1 MIGDHLQ
8 VTLGRAADYARE
20 AGHEYVTLEHLL
32 LALTHDPEAR
42 EVLLAVGTDV
52 ERLRDDLEELL
63 TGFEVVDGAQPDFT
77 LGVHRVV
84 QGAVLQLHASGKGHE
99 EADGARVL
107 AELLEEEDSPARAA
121 LEAQGVTRL
130 DVLAYIS
137 HGAAKVAGRERERHT
152 PGVDGVPEAGTAE
165 QNPLEA
171 YATDLTAQ
179 ARAGEFDPVIGR
191 EAELERVIHIL
202 ARRTKN
208 NPVLVGEPG
217 VGKTALAEG
226 LAQRVAAGQVPDF
239 LHGAAVYA
247 LDLGA
252 LLAGTRYRGDFE
264 ERLKAVLAALDGQN
278 AVLFIDELHTLVGAG
293 ATEGGSVD
301 AANLLKPALA
311 RGRLRVLGATT
322 PAELRFLEKDRALWR
337 RFQTVDVPEP
347 SEADAL
353 AILRGLAPR
362 YAEHHGVTYTAEA
375 LEAAVRLSARH
386 LRDRFLPD
394 KAIDVLDEAGA
405 ARSSSGKGGEIS
417 EPDIEATVARMA
429 RVPVGTVKAEEVA
442 SLATLEADLK
452 ARVFGQD
459 AAVEAVA
466 RAVKLARAG
475 LRDPQKP
482 QGAFLF
488 AGPTGVGKTE
498 LARALA
504 DRLGVHLARF
514 DMSEYQEAHTVA
526 RLIGAP
532 PGYVGF
538 DQGGLLTDAVAKHP
552 QAVLLL
558 DEIEKAHP
566 DIFNVLLQVM
576 DHGTLTDNNGRK
588 ADFRNVIVIMT
599 TNAGAETMNKATIG
613 FTNPREAGDEMADIK
628 RLFTPEFRNRLDAI
642 VGFKALDE
650 NVIMRVVDKF
660 LLQLEGQ
667 LTEKKV
673 EVTFTDALRK
683 HLAKKGFDPL
693 MGARPMQ
700 RLIQDT
706 IRRALADELLFG
718 RLTDGGRLTV
728 DLETKTGED
737 GKETQEV
744 KLDIQPLPK
753 KEGKAKPEEA
763 TAG

>member
-1 MIGDHLQ
+1 MIGEHLQ
-8 VTLGRAADYARE
+8 LAIARAADHART
-20 AGHEYVTLEHLL
+20 AGHEYVTQEHLL
-32 LALTHDPEAR
+32 LALTRDPEAL
-42 EVLLAVGTDV
+42 EALLALGVNV
-52 ERLRDDLEELL
+52 EALRDDLEEHLSAL
-63 TGFEVVDGAQPDFT
+63 ERLEGVDPEFT

-84 QGAVLQLHASGKGHE
+84 QGAVLQLHASGKGAQ

-107 AELLEEEDSPARAA
+107 VELLEEEDSLARSV
-121 LEAQGVTRL
+121 LEARGVTRL
-130 DVLAYIS
+130 DVLNFVS
-137 HGAAKVAGRERERHT
+137 HGVARVEGRSRERRVA
-152 PGVDGVPEAGTAE
+152 GVDGPLPEGGDAPE
-165 QNPLEA
+165 QDPLSA
-171 YATDLTAQ
+171 FTTDLTAQ

-191 EAELERVIHIL
+191 DAELTRVVHVL

-226 LAQRVAAGQVPDF
+226 LAQRVADGAAPGF
-239 LHGAAVYA
+239 LKGAAVYA

-264 ERLKAVLAALDGQN
+264 ERLKGVLAALDGVN

-322 PAELRFLEKDRALWR
+322 PAELRHLEKDRALWR
-337 RFQTVDVPEP
+337 RFQTVEVMEP
-347 SEADAL
+347 SPEDARE
-353 AILRGLAPR
+353 IVRGLAPK
-362 YAEHHGVTYTAEA
+362 YAAHHGVTFTPEA
-375 LEAAVRLSARH
+375 LDAAVHLSVRH

-405 ARSSSGKGGEIS
+405 ARSSAGQGGVVGA
-417 EPDIEATVARMA
+417 PDIEATVARMA
-429 RVPVGTVKAEEVA
+429 RVPVGAVKAEEVQ

-452 ARVFGQD
+452 GRVYGQD
-459 AAVEAVA
+459 RAVEAVA
-466 RAVKLARAG
+466 SAVKLARAG

-504 DRLGVHLARF
+504 DRLGVPLSRF

-552 QAVLLL
+552 HSVLLL

-566 DIFNVLLQVM
+566 DVYNIFLQLM
-576 DHGTLTDNNGRK
+576 DHGTLTDHAGKKVDGRGLVLV
-588 ADFRNVIVIMT
+588 FT
-599 TNAGAETMNKATIG
+599 TNAGAADASRPALG
-613 FTNPREAGDEMADIK
+613 FSREGRAGEEAEAVK
-628 RLFTPEFRNRLDAI
+628 RTFTPEFRNRLDA
-642 VGFKALDE
+642 
-650 NVIMRVVDKF
+650 VIHFRPLSREVMGSVVDKF
-660 LLQLEGQ
+660 LRELEGQ
-667 LTEKKV
+667 LAERKV
-673 EVTFTDALRK
+673 RLNVTPAARAR
-683 HLAKKGFDPL
+683 LAELGYDPV
-693 MGARPMQ
+693 MGARPLSRVIEAQ
-700 RLIQDT
+700 VKRP
-706 IRRALADELLFG
+706 LADQLLFG
-718 RLTDGGRLTV
+718 RLKEGGRVTV
-728 DLETKTGED
+728 GLKD
-737 GKETQEV
+737 GAFTFR
-744 KLDIQPLPK
+744 
-753 KEGKAKPEEA
+753 
-763 TAG
+763 